1 MRRQY
6 PEGSR
11 VRLREMG
18 AYEPRPV
25 KPSSMGTL
33 QCIDDVG
40 TFHIKWDN
48 GRSLGLVIGQ
58 DSFTVL
64 PPEPTLL
71 KLYMPLTAELYER
84 NKYGDLENE
93 PVELDGSELR
103 SYDGPILNALIGN
116 RMPEEAERG
125 IMHWYDEGDSVD
137 EKVRSV
143 VFTAEERN
151 GQLWGVAECRVVGT
165 LTPEELATLTDYIE
179 GQAADGWGEGLEQRE
194 IRVDGGAELYVHLW
208 NSDNWSIMTE
218 AERFDTEHKYGV
230 PIEAQQSGFDGERSR
245 SGVSEPCPQ
254 GGASGTELVA
264 TMGGMALG

>member
-1 MRRQY
+1 M
-6 PEGSR
+6 
-11 VRLREMG
+11 
-18 AYEPRPV
+18 
-25 KPSSMGTL
+25 
-33 QCIDDVG
+33 ID
-40 TFHIKWDN
+40 
-48 GRSLGLVIGQ
+48 
-58 DSFTVL
+58 
-64 PPEPTLL
+64 
-71 KLYMPLTAELYER
+71 
-84 NKYGDLENE
+84 
-93 PVELDGSELR
+93 PVELDVIELR
-103 SYDGPILNALIGN
+103 AYDGRILNALIVS